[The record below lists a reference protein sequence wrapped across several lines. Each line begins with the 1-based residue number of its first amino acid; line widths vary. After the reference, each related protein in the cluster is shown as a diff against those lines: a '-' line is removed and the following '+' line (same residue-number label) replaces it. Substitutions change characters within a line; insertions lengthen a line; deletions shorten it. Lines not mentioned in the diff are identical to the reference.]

1 MSAARVVE
9 VVTTF
14 PDEAGAR
21 GCAERLVE
29 RGLAACVHVDGPLLA
44 VYRWEGVTA
53 RDAEW
58 RCTCKTTP
66 AAAEACIAALV
77 EGHPYRLPQVLWREC
92 GAGGEYAAWV
102 ARQTGGGSTD
112 DAP

>member
-44 VYRWEGVTA
+44 VYRWEGVV
-53 RDAEW
+53 AEGEEIAVLL
-58 RCTCKTTP
+58 KTRSDMTVRVT
-66 AAAEACIAALV
+66 ERIKELHSYALPCV
-77 EGHPYRLPQVLWREC
+77 IGLPID
-92 GAGGEYAAWV
+92 GGNPDFIGWLNSEV
-102 ARQTGGGSTD
+102 G
-112 DAP
+112 